1 MLPGQAVCQ
10 ITDSGEIEC
19 TRCVLRIISF
29 TATPRPSLSHYA
41 DLQGYI
47 PKHYVSFFFLFSPPP
62 ITMNTTR
69 TGSTLAVRPKTSGL
83 EFSVPPR
90 KKKRHQNKL
99 LPNKLVRF
107 SYKRL
112 RSAVM
117 FRLTLL
123 AELLKG
129 KRVPRKRGYVNTGFL
144 PRPLSVLPRG
154 TAARIA

>member
-1 MLPGQAVCQ
+1 
-10 ITDSGEIEC
+10 
-19 TRCVLRIISF
+19 
-29 TATPRPSLSHYA
+29 
-41 DLQGYI
+41 
-47 PKHYVSFFFLFSPPP
+47 
-62 ITMNTTR
+62 MNTTR
-69 TGSTLAVRPKTSGL
+69 TGNTLAVRPKSSGL

-90 KKKRHQNKL
+90 KKQRHQNKL

-123 AELLKG
+123 AELLKE